1 MATERV
7 ERWRFLAIQGK
18 DLKGEFLMDRMDL
31 YKKYYLEEN
40 DILDI
45 INEGM
50 VVFDTSALLDIYY
63 YSDESQE
70 QILNNALSG
79 MKGRLWIP
87 AQCYFEF
94 LKNKG
99 NVVGKPRKSYEVLL
113 YCDSSDKGYVSRIV
127 SLAKEFGKTEIADLK
142 GLLKTLK
149 ETTTKKEKHPYLDQD
164 LFESFEQSIA
174 ELEEH
179 VSAFMEATSQFE
191 DNVRKAINEKI
202 EELKIE
208 TDDVLQFIE
217 FNFEIGNE
225 LSFERMLEI
234 CEEGRKRYIEKI
246 PPGYEDEK
254 KKSGIQKYGDLF
266 VWKEILQ
273 MAEDRKKDVILVTN
287 DVKVDWW
294 DKEQKAPCFELL
306 KEFHSKTGK
315 RFWSCSMKDFLF
327 KLNECN
333 DNTNKISEEIIE
345 EVDGVTKQM
354 FEDSLKLEIDNL
366 FTGVLKNWIDRESEF
381 ILGKRQSIISE
392 WRVFGNCYLYDA
404 INYLGDRA
412 LILMNV
418 IEKVNYASVY
428 HAFNNMLEIKRYFDK
443 FGKEFKYR
451 QVVVA
456 KSHHCAEQISYQL
469 HSNVKLAKIFENG
482 DIENDLVYLDD
493 GILIYLDSNHP
504 MG

>member
-1 MATERV
+1 
-7 ERWRFLAIQGK
+7 
-18 DLKGEFLMDRMDL
+18 MDL

-45 INEGM
+45 INEGI

-70 QILNNALSG
+70 QIFNNALSG

-94 LKNKG
+94 LKNKE
-99 NVVGKPRKSYEVLL
+99 NVVGKPRRSYEALL
-113 YCDSSDKGYVSRIV
+113 DGSNSDKGYVPRIV
-127 SLAKEFGKTEIADLK
+127 PKVKEFGKAEISELK

-164 LFESFEQSIA
+164 LFVTLEKSIS

-179 VSAFMEATSQFE
+179 VSAFSEAADQFE
-191 DNVRKAINEKI
+191 VKIRKEIEKKI

-217 FNFEIGNE
+217 YNFEVGQE
-225 LSFERMLEI
+225 LSFERMLDI

-254 KKSGIQKYGDLF
+254 KSGMQKYGDLF
-266 VWKEILQ
+266 AWKEILQ
-273 MAEDRKKDVILVTN
+273 MAKDRKKDVILVTN
-287 DVKVDWW
+287 DVKADWW

-306 KEFHSKTGK
+306 KEFHSTTGK
-315 RFWSCSMKDFLF
+315 RFWSCSMKDFLY
-327 KLNECN
+327 KLNERN
-333 DNTNKISEEIIE
+333 DSANKISEEIIE
-345 EVDGVTKQM
+345 EVDDVTRQM
-354 FEDSLKLEIDNL
+354 FEDSLKLEIDRL
-366 FTGVLKNWIDRESEF
+366 FTGVLQNWLDSESEF
-381 ILGKRQSIISE
+381 ILGERQSIMSE
-392 WRVFGNCYLYDA
+392 WSVSGNCYLYNA
-404 INYLGDRA
+404 INYRGDEA
-412 LILMNV
+412 LVLMNIV
-418 IEKVNYASVY
+418 EKANYANVY
-428 HAFNNMLEIKRYFDK
+428 HAFNNLLEIKRYFDRL
-443 FGKEFKYR
+443 GKEFKYR

-456 KSHHCAEQISYQL
+456 RSRNIAEQISYQL
-469 HSNVKLAKIFENG
+469 HSIDKLAKVFKNS

-493 GILIYLDSNHP
+493 GILIYMNSNHP